1 MELLLG
7 PGVLMPSLG
16 EGPRAFVRIA
26 YGVLLFATLLRLL
39 PDARR
44 FFLGERWG
52 GYGERGWRVELIQNP
67 IVAPIV
73 LSLWMA
79 SATLLIVNVWTVPAA
94 AFAVAC
100 GHYFFVGMRWRS
112 VARGMGAPGFITFWL
127 GVAVFLLEY
136 TARHAP
142 ALGGLALL
150 VLQVDFALVMIAA
163 GIYKFTAGYRQNQ
176 GMELGMVNPEWG
188 YWPRFWQRVRPSHPL
203 FRFLNEM
210 AWATEVVAGVL
221 MLVPATRFIGAALI
235 LLSFVFIRTQIRLGF
250 LAEMVMTCCV
260 LFFHP
265 GSAGDQFL
273 QALVLPSAIGVEP
286 GPAMLSRGLELA
298 LWGYLLLL
306 PLARAGLSYNLHRK
320 RALPVGLQ
328 VILDG
333 FSNVVGLILW
343 RVFSADICNFFIQIY
358 QDRSDGTGREP
369 ITRWGHGWRF
379 RQVEEAITVT
389 TLFTTLKYYPS
400 NHRLF
405 EERLIRYARTV
416 PHAPNSLLVFEYVSV
431 VKDPEG
437 FTFQPVA
444 EFRVD
449 PATGSVTEV
458 TLDATVPLRS
468 GVSVSP
474 IHEAVRPGT
483 YAPFKPSP

>member
-16 EGPRAFVRIA
+16 EGPRAFVRIG
-26 YGVLLFATLLRLL
+26 YGVLLLATLVRLL

-52 GYGERGWRVELIQNP
+52 GYGERGWRVDLIQNP

-79 SATLLIVNVWTVPAA
+79 SAALLIVNVWTVPAA
-94 AFAVAC
+94 AFALAC

-203 FRFLNEM
+203 FRFFNEM

-250 LAEMVMTCCV
+250 LAEMVMTCGV

-265 GSAGDQFL
+265 GSAGDQLL
-273 QALVLPSAIGVEP
+273 QALAPPSAIGVDP
-286 GPAMLSRGLELA
+286 GPVMLNRGLELA
-298 LWGYLLLL
+298 LWGYLLVL
-306 PLARAGLSYNLHRK
+306 PLARLGLSYNLYWK
-320 RALPVGLQ
+320 RALPGAAQSL
-328 VILDG
+328 LDG
-333 FSNVVGLILW
+333 FANTVGLILW
-343 RVFSADICNFFIQIY
+343 RVFSADICNFFIQID
-358 QDRSDGTGREP
+358 QQQRDGTGRTP
-369 ITRWGHGWRF
+369 IARWGASRRF

-400 NHRLF
+400 NRSIF
-405 EERLIRYARTV
+405 ENRLIRYARTV
-416 PHAPNSLLVFEYVSV
+416 PRDRDCLLVFEYVSV
-431 VKDPEG
+431 IKESEG
-437 FTFQPVA
+437 FAFRPVA
-444 EFRVD
+444 EFVVD
-449 PATGSVTEV
+449 PDTRSVTET
-458 TLDATVPLRS
+458 TLDASLSLRS
-468 GVSVSP
+468 GVAVSP
-474 IHEAVRPGT
+474 IHEAVRPGS
-483 YAPFKPSP
+483 YVPLKS